1 MVPKQALH
9 VDTGSPRLPVAL
21 CPRSCGPHDK
31 VCGLPARLES
41 TRELRHQPPLLPPRL
56 LTHLSREEGPDRDG
70 RPLQADRGAQVS
82 LLFGPQRLEVGT
94 GQGQLQSPWEEPS
107 PAVPGG
113 RTQGR
118 EYAGGDTQTGRPRI
132 DTCSADDLSLGL
144 FLPCQGLP
152 IITLDL

>member
-1 MVPKQALH
+1 MDA
-9 VDTGSPRLPVAL
+9 GSPRLPVAP

-41 TRELRHQPPLLPPRL
+41 TREPRHRSLLSPRL
-56 LTHLSREEGPDRDG
+56 LTHSSREEGPDRDG
-70 RPLQADRGAQVS
+70 RPLRADKGAQVS

-94 GQGQLQSPWEEPS
+94 GQGQLQSPWAELS

-113 RTQGR
+113 RTQGQ
-118 EYAGGDTQTGRPRI
+118 EYTGGDTRTGRPWI
-132 DTCSADDLSLGL
+132 DTHAADDLSLGL

-152 IITLDL
+152 IVTLDL